1 MGTKILFAFL
11 ILSSLLSLSD
21 AARNRT
27 RTNRNRSQRE
37 GRQRAEV
44 ILSCTMYN
52 AQCAMYNVHNA
63 HPIHLLFQVVSCRV
77 FQRKVSYILKA
88 VPVPGFYLEQ
98 IGEKRAEIA
107 PTQFLLQ
114 SCVIR
119 QNPKIFWAIFV
130 QNVLM
135 SR

>member
-1 MGTKILFAFL
+1 MGTKILFSFL

-44 ILSCTMYN
+44 ILSCTMHNVRSTIHN
-52 AQCAMYNVHNA
+52 AQCAMYNGHNA

-88 VPVPGFYLEQ
+88 VPGFYMEQ
-98 IGEKRAEIA
+98 IGGKCAEIA
-107 PTQFLLQ
+107 PT
-114 SCVIR
+114 
-119 QNPKIFWAIFV
+119 PIFAAKLR
-130 QNVLM
+130 NT
-135 SR
+135 SKS